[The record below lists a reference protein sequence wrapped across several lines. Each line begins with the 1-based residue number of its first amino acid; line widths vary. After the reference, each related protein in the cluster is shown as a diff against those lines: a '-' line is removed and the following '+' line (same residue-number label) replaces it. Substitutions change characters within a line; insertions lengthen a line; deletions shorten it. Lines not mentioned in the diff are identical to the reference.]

1 MPEIWLTKR
10 IAKILLLTVLFLSS
24 SGLVMGQ
31 EEGGRYIDEKMQMG
45 LADSFFQ
52 EGDYY
57 RAITEYKRFLFFFP
71 HTLRTEEALWKIASS
86 YFQGKKWDEARAAA
100 EDLLKRYPDSPFVP
114 DALLLEGRCYAGKK
128 DYSQGRTFF
137 RRVQEIAPGKAQA
150 AEAQWQ
156 TAATYV
162 KEERW
167 KEAAVEFRK
176 VNPNS
181 KLYPKAEFFAQGL
194 DRIDEVPQKSPTAA
208 GILAALLPGAGHLY
222 SERYRDAAIAFALNG
237 AFIWGMVEAFEHKNY
252 VVGGI
257 LTFFEL
263 GWYSGN
269 IYSAVSSAHKYNR
282 NKKKEYLDHLE
293 KEGDLSVGISFHDKV
308 PIFSLRYVF

>member
-1 MPEIWLTKR
+1 VR
-10 IAKILLLTVLFLSS
+10 KILFVIAFFLCLSAYA
-24 SGLVMGQ
+24 MGQ
-31 EEGGRYIDEKMQMG
+31 EGGGRYIDEKMQMG

-71 HTLRTEEALWKIASS
+71 QSLRAEEALWKIASS
-86 YFQGKKWDEARAAA
+86 YFHGKKWDEALSAAD
-100 EDLLKRYPDSPFVP
+100 DLLKTFPASFWVP
-114 DALLLEGRCYAGKK
+114 EALLLKGRCWAEKK
-128 DYSQGRTFF
+128 EYSQARYFF
-137 RRVQEIAPGKAQA
+137 RRVEEVPPEKAVA
-150 AEAQWQ
+150 GEAQWQ
-156 TAATYV
+156 IALSYV
-162 KEERW
+162 KEEKW
-167 KEAAVEFRK
+167 KEAAIEFRK
-176 VNPNS
+176 VNPTS
-181 KLYPKAEFFAQGL
+181 KLYPQADFFAQGL
-194 DRIDEVPQKSPTAA
+194 GRIDEVPQKSPTEA

-282 NKKKEYLDHLE
+282 NKKKEYLNQLE
-293 KEGDLSVGISFHDKV
+293 KEGNFSAGISFHDKY
-308 PIFSLRYVF
+308 PILSFRYVF